1 MICPQGP
8 DLRRSIGVVP
18 VLAPRFSW
26 CLIDLTGVW
35 GPTYIL
41 KGYTMQFP
49 TSDKIILRAAKR
61 LAIFESTDDGA
72 QDDPWCDPK
81 NRKMIDAYN
90 AFLLS
95 CSKGELLRIVALS
108 GVCLDYAYMVLE
120 TLYWN
125 EGNSKG
131 AEFPFNDASDLGK
144 DPRQL
149 VLSI

>member
-1 MICPQGP
+1 
-8 DLRRSIGVVP
+8 
-18 VLAPRFSW
+18 
-26 CLIDLTGVW
+26 
-35 GPTYIL
+35 
-41 KGYTMQFP
+41 MQFP

-61 LAIFESTDDGA
+61 LAIFESTDDGI
-72 QDDPWCDPK
+72 QDPWGNPK
-81 NRKMIDAYN
+81 NRKMIDAYD

-149 VLSI
+149 ALSI